1 MVIMIEKT
9 GNLMFDQSRILKS
22 KVDGL
27 RLSVY
32 HEPACEALLILSI
45 FFFENPNKV
54 GIFRRI

>member
-22 KVDGL
+22 KVEGL

-32 HEPACEALLILSI
+32 QEPACEALLILSI

-54 GIFRRI
+54 